1 MSSTTAHT
9 TDHDSQAAHP
19 RDEAATEHSQ
29 NDQTHRA
36 KDGNDGPDP
45 KQPNERDES
54 ADTAAEPQP
63 RIQQAH
69 DDLKRGLRDTD
80 RGAPMDEAYRKQK

>member
-1 MSSTTAHT
+1 MQSSP
-9 TDHDSQAAHP
+9 DRGPGAAHP
-19 RDEAATEHSQ
+19 RDEGTSPDNTR
-29 NDQTHRA
+29 NDQTHRTLD
-36 KDGNDGPDP
+36 KTGSPDP
-45 KQPNERDES
+45 KQPHERDES

-80 RGAPMDEAYRKQK
+80 RGTPMDETYRKQK